1 MVLHCNEHALFI
13 AFYCTIRNLKLE
25 QHVMFIF
32 CMKLAN
38 NPIETYGM
46 LGTAY
51 GDKALSWAQT
61 FWFIHFQE
69 GGGVWKMTLVMDDL
83 KQYQTQNWWRKCA
96 VYLQKTAT

>member
-1 MVLHCNEHALFI
+1 MCNMNVVLGQATRDTWKCGLKNPISSVQMILHCDEHALFI
-13 AFYCTIRNLKLE
+13 TFYCTIRNLKFE

-38 NPIETYGM
+38 NSVETYEM

-61 FWFIHFQE
+61 F
-69 GGGVWKMTLVMDDL
+69 
-83 KQYQTQNWWRKCA
+83 
-96 VYLQKTAT
+96 